1 MEGFYLKWFNKI
13 FKNPWP
19 YWIGGILLALLNI
32 ILLLKTGQV
41 WRVTSGFLYWGCHLL
56 QICGFEPDKWFYFQ
70 LHNRSSVYRYET
82 FFNNEYTFINLGII
96 VGALISTLIASQFTI
111 KKIKSKKQLIVALL
125 GGVIMGYGT
134 RLAFGCNIG
143 ALFSAI
149 PSLSLHGWV
158 FGIFMFLGAGVGS
171 IILIKY
177 IL

>member
-1 MEGFYLKWFNKI
+1 MKWFNKI

-19 YWIGGILLALLNI
+19 YWIGGTLLAFLNI
-32 ILLLKTGQV
+32 ILLWTAGQA
-41 WRVTSGFLYWGCHLL
+41 WRVTSGFLYWGCHILEL
-56 QICGFEPDKWFYFQ
+56 CGFNPSSWYYFQ
-70 LHNRSSVYRYET
+70 LHKRSSVYKYDT

-96 VGALISTLIASQFTI
+96 LGALIASLIASQFSI
-111 KKIKSKKQLIVALL
+111 KKIKNKKQFVFALV
-125 GGVIMGYGT
+125 GGIIMGYGT

-149 PSLSLHGWV
+149 PSLSLHGWI
-158 FGIFMFLGAGVGS
+158 FGVFMFLGAGVGS